1 MENRRNC
8 KKWMND
14 FPGGVLLISRD
25 EEEKI
30 LAVNEEV
37 LRIFECPG
45 EKEFMN
51 LSGSRF
57 RGLIAEEEYRSLEEI
72 FSSHNEKGRYNFYN
86 FSSISL
92 RGRTLDVEG
101 VLGRAEDDEFGPV
114 WVLGL
119 VRSEVRHRVLEQ
131 EMDTGLIGKYD
142 FRREAFRLKQEDM
155 AQGVYGKR
163 IVIFINLVRFSFINA
178 NYGVGV
184 GNAVLKRMGQI
195 LRRHFPAD
203 PVAHVASDDFIIL
216 AGPEHAL
223 EKLDAAVEEINDI
236 MEDDSVR
243 CKAGAVRFGEG
254 YISVAALKR
263 MTWWE
268 PFDLARKAAESIKND
283 GSRNWVLYTPALGQ
297 KLINTAFVMK
307 NFKRALREGHIQV
320 FYQPVI
326 RALTGKLCSFEALA
340 RWTDPEKGMILPS
353 VFIPVLEKMNL
364 IHLLDCYVIE
374 ETAKLYAKLMREG
387 WPVVPVSVN
396 LSRMDFDAMDP
407 FAFLEHIVSTYQVP
421 RRLFRIE
428 VTESALTLNGEALK
442 KELSRFRKAGYQLWL
457 DDFGSGYSSLNVLKE
472 FHFDELKIDMAFLQN
487 FNEDSRKIIRSI
499 ILMAKNLSIHTLA
512 EGAETKEQ
520 VDFLKESVC
529 EKIQGY
535 FYGRPM
541 PREEIE
547 KGLKEGTYIPER
559 PREAVVMDRV
569 GLVNILTDKPVG
581 LFLDTKDELTIL
593 SRNEALQG
601 ETETVYGDDFIF
613 FKGNRISHNDGIYP
627 GSRPSSEEAGQA
639 ASGSPSLPHG
649 TAPC

>member
-1 MENRRNC
+1 MEKSRNV
-8 KKWMND
+8 MRYLDD
-14 FPGGVLLISRD
+14 FPGVVCIVSRD

-30 LAVNEEV
+30 LAVNQEL
-37 LRIFECPG
+37 LRIFACSTE
-45 EKEFMN
+45 EEFMEFTH
-51 LSGSRF
+51 GHF
-57 RGLIAEEEYRSLEEI
+57 RGLMAEEDYHSVAEMFGSLDR
-72 FSSHNEKGRYNFYN
+72 EKNYNFYG
-86 FSSISL
+86 FPS
-92 RGRTLDVEG
+92 RTRDGRFIRIEG
-101 VLGRAEDDEFGPV
+101 IFGPAEDMPLGPI
-114 WVLGL
+114 WTLGL
-119 VRSEVRHRVLEQ
+119 VRSDVRHLALERDL
-131 EMDTGLIGKYD
+131 DTGLLGRHTFLEEAMKLRQKDEADGTYGQRAHIYLNLVHFSAYNASYGTKAGNRLLKGIGK
-142 FRREAFRLKQEDM
+142 
-155 AQGVYGKR
+155 
-163 IVIFINLVRFSFINA
+163 
-178 NYGVGV
+178 
-184 GNAVLKRMGQI
+184 I
-195 LRRHFPAD
+195 LRRCFPKSLIG
-203 PVAHVASDDFIIL
+203 HVAADNFLIL
-216 AGPEHAL
+216 SPREGARKVL
-223 EKLDAAVEEINDI
+223 EKAVHEINGFI
-236 MEDDSVR
+236 GNEAIR
-243 CKAGAVRFGEG
+243 CKAGIVLFDKDQTP
-254 YISVAALKR
+254 LLMMQR
-263 MTWWE
+263 MDWQG
-268 PFDLARKAAESIKND
+268 PFDLAKLAADSIRD
-283 GSRNWVLYTPALGQ
+283 DSRRSVVLYTENMGREMVDRSFVLRNFEGALE
-297 KLINTAFVMK
+297 K
-307 NFKRALREGHIQV
+307 GHIHV
-320 FYQPVI
+320 YYQPVM
-326 RALTGKLCSFEALA
+326 RALSGKICGMEALA
-340 RWTDPEKGMILPS
+340 RWKDPEKGMIYPN
-353 VFIPVLEKMNL
+353 VFIPVLENMRL
-364 IHLLDCYVIE
+364 IHHLDCYVIE
-374 ETAKLYAKLMREG
+374 EAAKLYCRLKEEKK
-387 WPVVPVSVN
+387 PIIPVSVN
-396 LSRMDFDAMDP
+396 LSRVDFDVMKP
-407 FAFLEHIVSTYQVP
+407 FNFMERMVSQYQVP
-421 RRLFRIE
+421 RWFFRIE

-593 SRNEALQG
+593 SRNEELQG